1 MKTLVSTGALSALAS
16 ALALA
21 AAPAAAQTAPE
32 AAFAKAG
39 CVACHVKDR
48 KQVGPSFRDI
58 AARYQGQADAVT
70 ALVGKVRAGGK
81 GVYGP
86 VPMPP
91 HPPEKIS
98 DAELRAVIEWM
109 LRP

>member
-1 MKTLVSTGALSALAS
+1 MKRLVSTGALAALAG
-16 ALALA
+16 AVALA
-21 AAPAAAQTAPE
+21 AAPGAASANPE
-32 AAFAKAG
+32 ATFAKAG

-70 ALVGKVRAGGK
+70 ALMAKVRAGGK

-86 VPMPP
+86 IPMPP